1 MATSRYLAP
10 QVHAVRI
17 GDDLVFLDVAADRYL
32 CWPDAAALALSS
44 DGRRLTAARPEDLA
58 ELEAAQ
64 LLGPDAAA
72 AMFGAV
78 ALASPT
84 GDLFPRTPE
93 GPSRA
98 WGLDLLRGGFDS
110 AVVYRRAR
118 FIDLVRFGAAH
129 PADGRPDAPPSAP
142 AADLVAAFHR
152 WACWTPAPAKCLIRS
167 FMLLR
172 RLRRSGHDARWV
184 FGVRTWPFEA
194 HCWLQAGPVVLDD
207 ALERLGGHHPI
218 LAV

>member
-10 QVHAVRI
+10 HAYAVRL
-17 GDDLVFLDVAADRYL
+17 GDDLVFLDVNADSYL
-32 CWPDAAALALSS
+32 CWPSAVGLELSS
-44 DGRRLTAARPEDLA
+44 DGRTLTTNRAGDLHELQSAGLVSPIAAP
-58 ELEAAQ
+58 
-64 LLGPDAAA
+64 
-72 AMFGAV
+72 AMFGAY
-78 ALASPT
+78 LSMTPT
-84 GDLFPRTPE
+84 GDLLRADRA
-93 GPSRA
+93 GPPDR
-98 WGLDLLRGGFDS
+98 GVELLRGSFDG

-118 FIDLVRFGAAH
+118 FVDLVRYGAGH
-129 PADGRPDAPPSAP
+129 LPDGRPDAPPSAS
-142 AADLVAAFHR
+142 LTEVVAGFHR

-207 ALERLGGHHPI
+207 AIERLRGYQPI
-218 LAV
+218 LVV